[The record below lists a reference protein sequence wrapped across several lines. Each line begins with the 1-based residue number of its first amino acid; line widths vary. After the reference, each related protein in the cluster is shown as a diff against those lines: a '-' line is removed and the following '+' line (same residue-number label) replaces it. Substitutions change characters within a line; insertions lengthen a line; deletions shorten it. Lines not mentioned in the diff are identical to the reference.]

1 MLTRTMFQAYLDT
14 RQPIRHLRVQQRKNN
29 VPKTFFW
36 HYYVDLEQANA
47 YIDKTPTR
55 RQWHGKLNETSDNPS
70 VIYPLKGTT
79 TF

>member
-1 MLTRTMFQAYLDT
+1 MFQADLDT
-14 RQPIRHLRVQQRKNN
+14 RQTIRHLRVQQPKNN

-36 HYYVDLEQANA
+36 RYYVDLEQANA
-47 YIDKTPTR
+47 CIDKTPTR
-55 RQWHGKLNETSDNPS
+55 RQWHRKWNGISDNPS